1 MKGFFKLLHRYTHTQ
16 THTDTSDQ
24 VVTTWGGPH
33 HIHSGRLRAISRKW
47 NSSSVPAIV
56 SHTSSGTKRP
66 FVSLRKKKKKNP
78 CWFFFV
84 VVVVLNRQD
93 LRHQLV
99 VLQKIDVVCV
109 WNFSLFS
116 QHTDRPIPSLEHF
129 TLGGKKR
136 KEKREERESFSISFL
151 GRSEPAASKTGSS
164 SRTWNSVPS
173 VAGRSTTHTHDL
185 LCYKSFSW
193 WSFSC
198 VIWNWRNNI
207 NNRMSYRGYVSHI
220 PLFPWVD
227 FNYTWWPYPIVCAK
241 SVTVITRDI
250 YARYYY
256 YYYKSEPIQ
265 SDPFAHH
272 YRRWHIWYT
281 QLNSA
286 ASQLLL

>member
-1 MKGFFKLLHRYTHTQ
+1 
-16 THTDTSDQ
+16 
-24 VVTTWGGPH
+24 
-33 HIHSGRLRAISRKW
+33 
-47 NSSSVPAIV
+47 
-56 SHTSSGTKRP
+56 
-66 FVSLRKKKKKNP
+66 
-78 CWFFFV
+78 
-84 VVVVLNRQD
+84 
-93 LRHQLV
+93 
-99 VLQKIDVVCV
+99 V

-129 TLGGKKR
+129 TLLGGKKR

-272 YRRWHIWYT
+272 YSRWHIWVHNWIALHRSYYCNDVSET
-281 QLNSA
+281 VDTRRERSSSLTEKA
-286 ASQLLL
+286 AHWATLTVNPPPFSFSVFLVAWCVLWVGRHWRQSRVVYYLKNPVMSFFSSFLSFSLFRE